1 MFLATSDLAS
11 LANKSI
17 HPSVPAG
24 VACGLLFH
32 RTTGIGAFLERAPG
46 AKEAE
51 EAKALLLEF
60 VAKLIER
67 HPAVL
72 QPFLKDIKVGRRAR
86 ACASRTA
93 VELTVVAVRAIPN
106 AACLRRR
113 LWPRACEPRAL
124 GRARANHLDRAHLP
138 RPPGPGPLRA
148 RRPLQTVRPS
158 ARSGPTHCPISLTRA
173 LFVLLALPRTST
185 LPSALP
191 Y

>member
-86 ACASRTA
+86 A
-93 VELTVVAVRAIPN
+93 
-106 AACLRRR
+106 
-113 LWPRACEPRAL
+113 
-124 GRARANHLDRAHLP
+124 
-138 RPPGPGPLRA
+138 
-148 RRPLQTVRPS
+148 
-158 ARSGPTHCPISLTRA
+158 
-173 LFVLLALPRTST
+173 
-185 LPSALP
+185 
-191 Y
+191 